1 MLLGEFHSTADRERL
16 GVPAPLRPELAAGL
30 TLTRGIE
37 RCLWGLPAQLWEE
50 LTAKMRE
57 RLPLTDP
64 AARSFARLIYASA
77 LPCAP
82 AEDGSI
88 PLPEDLRQYAGIE
101 DEAVWVGLGDH
112 VEIWNPQLWHQN
124 RAQLDQ
130 SGPEVAGKLLHYGI

>member
-16 GVPAPLRPELAAGL
+16 GVPIPLRGELAAGL

-37 RCLWGLPAQLWEE
+37 RCLWGLPAEAWEE
-50 LTAKMRE
+50 LTAKMQ

-82 AEDGSI
+82 ETDGSI
-88 PLPEDLRQYAGIE
+88 PLPEGLRQYAGIE
-101 DEAVWVGLGDH
+101 DETLWIGLGDH
-112 VEIWNPQLWHQN
+112 VEIWNPELWQQT
-124 RAQLDQ
+124 RARLEQT
-130 SGPEVAGKLLHYGI
+130 GAEVAEKLLHYGI